1 MGDSHRKVT
10 VSLPQDLVE
19 YADRLARETSTSR
32 SAVIADLLEWR
43 RARARDALAR
53 EGYAFYG
60 DEAEEFAGSS
70 APMVAEALDDDD
82 SAW

>member
-1 MGDSHRKVT
+1 MGESFRKVT
-10 VSLPQDLVE
+10 VSLPEELVE
-19 YADRLARETSTSR
+19 YADRLANEQSSSR

-43 RARARDALAR
+43 RSRAKDALAR

-60 DEAEEFAGSS
+60 DASEDFAESTAS
-70 APMVAEALDDDD
+70 MVAEAMDDDD